1 MILLYRFCPWNGFG
15 FKELVFFFKER
26 TFLNESRTSKIK
38 SKWGG
43 GKSLWILGDLKKFWL
58 STFCW
63 SNLKF
68 RSPEARAVTS
78 FADEIQNVGI
88 VSRRKSKMSKSSEDQ
103 KAIWSYRVL
112 TKNAKYQII
121 SRPKSKMSKSSEDQT
136 QNEPLPRKHI
146 YTEHFQ
152 SQQSTWNVS
161 LWSSMSML

>member
-1 MILLYRFCPWNGFG
+1 MILSYRFCPRNGFG
-15 FKELVFFFKER
+15 WKELIFKEK

-78 FADEIQNVGI
+78 IADEIQNVGI

-103 KAIWSYRVL
+103 KAIWPNHVL

-136 QNEPLPRKHI
+136 QNEPLPRHI